1 MKSIRRK
8 QTAGCSAILSGG
20 VSVLLLCCGCLH
32 GKNVSK
38 PDAGNS
44 LAVLL
49 LTEEEALAIAKRELG
64 DYGYD
69 HNAPIKVERGEDFFV
84 FEFPEPPHGEP
95 GEWCGAD
102 FAARVRVNAKT
113 GKVDDILVGG

>member
-1 MKSIRRK
+1 M
-8 QTAGCSAILSGG
+8 QTAGYSAILFVG
-20 VSVLLLCCGCLH
+20 VFVLLLYCGCLH
-32 GKNVSK
+32 GKSVLG
-38 PDAGNS
+38 PDTS
-44 LAVLL
+44 DSPLSML

-69 HNAPIKVERGEDFFV
+69 HNAPIKVERDGDWFV

-95 GEWCGAD
+95 GEWLGAD

-113 GKVDDILVGG
+113 GKVDDIEVGG